1 MSQSILAIT
10 ASAQSENS
18 ISRQLVAELIDQLSQ
33 KDNVG
38 AIVERD
44 LSDNDTALITAE
56 HIGAFY
62 TPQEERT
69 SDQQAVLEQSDRL
82 VKEVLDANVLIIG
95 TPMYNFSVPAVLKAW
110 IDLVC
115 RVGETFRYT
124 ENGPEGL
131 SNIET
136 AYIVVATGGAPVD
149 SPVDFVVPYLKQVA
163 HFIGVKEVKVIAA
176 DRTNADREAGLQKA
190 RESIAAA

>member
-62 TPQEERT
+62 TPKEERT

-82 VKEVLDANVLIIG
+82 VKEVLDANVLIIVQSG
-95 TPMYNFSVPAVLKAW
+95 V
-110 IDLVC
+110 
-115 RVGETFRYT
+115 VGR
-124 ENGPEGL
+124 
-131 SNIET
+131 
-136 AYIVVATGGAPVD
+136 
-149 SPVDFVVPYLKQVA
+149 
-163 HFIGVKEVKVIAA
+163 
-176 DRTNADREAGLQKA
+176 
-190 RESIAAA
+190 